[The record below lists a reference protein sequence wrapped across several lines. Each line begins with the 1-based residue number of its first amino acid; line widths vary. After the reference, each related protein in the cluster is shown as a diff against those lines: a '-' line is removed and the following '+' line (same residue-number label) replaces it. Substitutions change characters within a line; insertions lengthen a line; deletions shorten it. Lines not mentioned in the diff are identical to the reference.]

1 MHPFCPPWTRILLDI
16 LNNYMEATVAQKLEA
31 LSKLQ
36 SIDSELDELKKV
48 RGALPEEVMDL
59 EDEIAGYETRI
70 QNYNDEVAD
79 LELAIANNKT
89 AIKDAE
95 KLIAK
100 YEEQQMNVRNNREY
114 DAITK
119 EVELQQLEIQIL
131 EKRIKESFEK
141 IEGKKA
147 EIDETKGSMDERK
160 KDLDSKKGELDQLVA
175 ESEDDE
181 KKLMK
186 SRGTASKGIEDR
198 LLKSYEK
205 VRANARNGLAVVN
218 VKRGA
223 CGGCFN
229 VVPPQRQAD
238 IREKKK
244 IIVCEHCGR
253 ILADVEEEV
262 VVEEKKKTRRKA
274 ATKA

>member
-1 MHPFCPPWTRILLDI
+1 
-16 LNNYMEATVAQKLEA
+16 MENTVAKKLYN
-31 LSKLQ
+31 LVKLQ
-36 SIDSELDELKKV
+36 SIDSERDELIKV
-48 RGALPEEVMDL
+48 RGALPDEVMDL
-59 EDEIAGYETRI
+59 EDEIAGYQTRLDK
-70 QNYNDEVAD
+70 QNQE
-79 LELAIANNKT
+79 LEELEGGITGNKA

-95 KLIAK
+95 KLIKK

-131 EKRIKESFEK
+131 EKRIKEAYDK
-141 IEGKKA
+141 IEGKKE
-147 EIDETKGSMDERK
+147 EIEVTKETLSERS
-160 KDLDSKKGELDQLVA
+160 KDLDSKKGELETITK
-175 ESEDDE
+175 ESESDE
-181 KKLMK
+181 QKLVK
-186 SRGTASKGIEDR
+186 DREKATKNVEDR

-205 VRANARNGLAVVN
+205 VRENMRNGLAVVP

-229 VVPPQRQAD
+229 IVPPQKQAE

-253 ILADVEEEV
+253 ILADVEDEIEE
-262 VVEEKKKTRRKA
+262 EPKPKRRTKRTAAKK
-274 ATKA
+274 

>member
-1 MHPFCPPWTRILLDI
+1 
-16 LNNYMEATVAQKLEA
+16 MEATVAQKLEA

-36 SIDSELDELKKV
+36 SIDSQLNELKKV

-59 EDEIAGYETRI
+59 EDELAGYQTRI
-70 QNYNDEVAD
+70 QKYNDEAAD
-79 LELAIANNKT
+79 LELNIANNKT

-131 EKRIKESFEK
+131 EKRIKEAFEK

-147 EIDETKGSMDERK
+147 EIDETKGVMDERQ
-160 KDLDSKKGELDQLVA
+160 KDLESKKGELDQLVA

-181 KKLMK
+181 KKLLK
-186 SRGTASKGIEDR
+186 SRNTASKGIEER
-198 LLKSYEK
+198 LFKSYDK
-205 VRANARNGLAVVN
+205 VRNNARNGLAVVD

-262 VVEEKKKTRRKA
+262 VVEAPKKTRRKA
-274 ATKA
+274 TPKAKA

>member
-1 MHPFCPPWTRILLDI
+1 
-16 LNNYMEATVAQKLEA
+16 MENTVAKKLES
-31 LSKLQ
+31 LVKLQ
-36 SIDSELDELKKV
+36 SIDSERDELLKI
-48 RGALPEEVMDL
+48 RGALPDEVMDL
-59 EDEIAGYETRI
+59 EDEIAGYQTRVEK
-70 QNYNDEVAD
+70 QNS
-79 LELAIANNKT
+79 ELAELEENIASNKT

-95 KLIAK
+95 KLIKK

-131 EKRIKESFEK
+131 EKRIKEAYVK
-141 IEGKKA
+141 IDSKKE
-147 EIDETKGSMDERK
+147 EIDQTEGILSERT
-160 KDLDSKKGELDQLVA
+160 KDLDSKKNELDTIA
-175 ESEDDE
+175 SESEADE
-181 KKLMK
+181 QKLMK
-186 SRGTASKGIEDR
+186 DRDKAAKQVEDR

-205 VRANARNGLAVVN
+205 VRENMRNGLAVVP

-229 VVPPQRQAD
+229 VVPPQKQAE

-253 ILADVEEEV
+253 ILSDVEDEV
-262 VVEEKKKTRRKA
+262 IEEEKPKRRTKRTTTKK
-274 ATKA
+274 